1 MTIFTKETN
10 FLETLRK
17 SSFSLESLPDAIS
30 IPDVSDEGEPESK
43 ALLLATVD
51 DLAFAQQGLNKELS
65 RIVQEMESLR
75 RVHDIARGYGAKGA
89 DYALEFL
96 REHGEVK

>member
-1 MTIFTKETN
+1 M
-10 FLETLRK
+10 RK

-30 IPDVSDEGEPESK
+30 IPDVSYEGEPESK

-75 RVHDIARGYGAKGA
+75 RVHDMARGYGAKGA

>member
-10 FLETLRK
+10 FLEALRK

-30 IPDVSDEGEPESK
+30 IPDVSDKGEPESK

-51 DLAFAQQGLNKELS
+51 DLPFIQLGSSKELS
-65 RIVQEMESLR
+65 RIVQKMESLPL
-75 RVHDIARGYGAKGA
+75 VTDMARAHGAKGD
-89 DYALEFL
+89 DYGMQFL
-96 REHGEVK
+96 RQHGEAK